1 MLTILSLLLAAT
13 LAWQGV
19 RYAQRERRGN
29 AGAVQET
36 PTPAPPLP
44 AQDAWQRDVAV
55 ALDEAVRHATEGD
68 VTDTEI
74 SVDRATSFLT
84 FARLHSKPVPL
95 DFYDTVLAKLDQ
107 ILLAYHE
114 NTRLIEHVTLARIE
128 LAQLRSSLESVP
140 SGAHAAG
147 ANASGANASAAN
159 SPGAASHGANS
170 SSANSSSAPSSS
182 ANSAGASPSGANSA
196 GAKSDEPAAGHI
208 LAGAPRALVIGS
220 KLDPAS
226 LGGNYLDATSMPP
239 TAEILEPPSSRLFVD
254 DVRVENLA
262 IAGGTQTLDGMHWKN
277 VIFIGTRLR
286 YEGGEVDLQNVRFVH
301 CMFGFTTDG
310 RGARIASAI
319 AAGKTTLVIE

>member
-84 FARLHSKPVPL
+84 FARLHSKPVPI

-159 SPGAASHGANS
+159 SPGAAPHGANS
-170 SSANSSSAPSSS
+170 SGANSS
-182 ANSAGASPSGANSA
+182 

>member
-1 MLTILSLLLAAT
+1 
-13 LAWQGV
+13 
-19 RYAQRERRGN
+19 
-29 AGAVQET
+29 
-36 PTPAPPLP
+36 
-44 AQDAWQRDVAV
+44 
-55 ALDEAVRHATEGD
+55 
-68 VTDTEI
+68 
-74 SVDRATSFLT
+74 
-84 FARLHSKPVPL
+84 VPL

-159 SPGAASHGANS
+159 SPGAAPHGANS
-170 SSANSSSAPSSS
+170 SSANSS
-182 ANSAGASPSGANSA
+182 

-301 CMFGFTTDG
+301 CMFGFATDG